1 MIKINEIN
9 IKFKEGMTILDAI
22 IKGKKSINQNTI
34 IMVNNYIIEKDVL
47 DKLQIDDN
55 SEIKILRITDGG

>member
-1 MIKINEIN
+1 MIKINEIS

-22 IKGKKSINQNTI
+22 IEGKKSINQNTI
-34 IMVNNYIIEKDVL
+34 IMVNNSIVEKDVL